1 MSFPFSPD
9 ALLSAGTGLLGG
21 LFNIGATKSAGKNQ
35 MKLAQYQYDKAVE
48 MWNRQNEYNAPKA
61 QMARLSEAGLNPNL
75 VYGSGNVA
83 GNTSAQAPT
92 YNPPDMSHFI
102 PDYRGAFQATFDNM
116 QRMATIKNLDSQN
129 DNLAKQ
135 NQVLESQIAL
145 NEANRHAIDAKT
157 QGQLLMNKQIP
168 EETKRLLLQ
177 NLYQSLQNTEKGI
190 ALDYFEDFQKANL
203 DKLKKENQQINQQTL
218 LSAAQTLETEARKR
232 NINANTQRTIMETGL
247 IPLHQQ
253 LLTQNIAL
261 NENAL
266 RKFDAEFLKL
276 ATEIQQNRANTDY
289 TAAKTRQAR
298 IETMVRGLGLDE
310 THRNPII
317 QWINRFFNFT
327 TRKSLPNTFPET
339 NYDVKP

>member
-1 MSFPFSPD
+1 MSLFSIFSPD
-9 ALLSAGTGLLGG
+9 ALLSAGAGLLGG
-21 LFNIGATKSAGKNQ
+21 LFDIGATKSAGNNQ

-75 VYGSGNVA
+75 VYGSGNVS

-116 QRMATIKNLDSQN
+116 QRMASIKNLDSQN
-129 DNLAKQ
+129 DNLVKQ
-135 NQVLESQIAL
+135 NQVLETQIAL

-157 QGQLLMNKQIP
+157 QGQLLTNKQIP
-168 EETKRLLLQ
+168 VETKKLALQ
-177 NLYQSLQNTEKGI
+177 NLFQSLQNTEKGI

-218 LSAAQTLETEARKR
+218 LTAAQTLESEARKQ
-232 NINANTQRTIMETGL
+232 NINAQTQRTIMETGL
-247 IPLHQQ
+247 IPLHEH
-253 LLTQNIAL
+253 LLTQNISL

-266 RKFDAEFLKL
+266 AKFDREFIKL
-276 ATEIQQNRANTDY
+276 AAEINNIRANT
-289 TAAKTRQAR
+289 TAVRAKTRQTR
-298 IETMVRGLGLDE
+298 IETMVKSLGMDE
-310 THRNPII
+310 RHSNPVI
-317 QWINRFFNFT
+317 QQIMRWINFF
-327 TRKSLPNTFPET
+327 T
-339 NYDVKP
+339 NKPVYDSIKE